1 MEINDQNLGALKD
14 MLQKTLSPDAT
25 IRKNAEAY
33 LKQMEATQGY
43 PILILKLIELS
54 TAPADQAIRQ
64 SAGILFKN
72 FVKHNWEEGV
82 TIAQNDRDVI
92 KNNIVDLMCA
102 TPGRVQAQIS
112 EALMVISKC
121 DFPRNWPQLLPALK
135 SKFGS
140 QDFTVIS
147 GVLKTAN
154 AIFKQFRYVFKTNE
168 LFENLKYCL
177 DEFQVPLLQLFTQ
190 MTAAVDGC
198 AGDKDMLEKVLS
210 IIRLLSRIFY
220 SLNWQDL
227 PEYFEDHMGEWMQG
241 FSKFLTY
248 TNPLLNPEDPDDD
261 DEEEGPL
268 DGLQASIVENLTLY
282 AEKYEEEFEAHLQSF
297 TQVVWQ
303 RLVQASTA
311 RRHDNL
317 ATTSIKFLNI
327 LASKPM
333 HAAMFKEEATLR
345 QIVESIIIPNMMLRE
360 ADVELFEDNPTEF
373 IRKDIEGSDTDSRRK
388 CASDL
393 LAPLSK
399 AFEEQ
404 VSGICLGYVG
414 KMLDDYGADRANRW
428 RTKDCAI
435 SLVLALAVRG
445 QTKSAGVT
453 QTNPRVDVCTFYR
466 SHIVTEL
473 NDPNTHPMVRADA
486 IKFTSTLRNQLAAE
500 DVRAVVPKMIEL
512 LGDTSCYIVHTYAA
526 QCIERF
532 LFSST
537 SNSTQAKFGREQLKP
552 HLQALCTTMFGVMAS
567 PDYPE
572 NEYMMKTVMRVLA
585 IAGSDSVHLTSAIL
599 EQLTAVLARVC
610 KNPTNPTHS
619 HFLFEALGTVVT
631 NVGMHQPTSLPA
643 LEAAL
648 FPPFQTVLAMDVEPL
663 TPYVFQLLAHLLEA
677 RPSDAGTSGS
687 SFVADTP
694 TPVDSQQCA
703 GSSSGADLGP
713 AYASLLPPLL
723 APTLWENR
731 ANTPALVRLLS
742 AYFCAGGSGADSVV
756 VANVDPILGVF
767 QKLVS
772 SRANEASAFSLA
784 TAVTS
789 RLPLTELMKGAG
801 GGAGPS
807 RLQIIFQLLLTKLQA
822 CAAGHAGKA
831 DLFKKRFLQLLSS
844 ISGAHGAATV
854 ATTLDAVQPG
864 LFLNLLQNVWL
875 PQALKA
881 RPSST
886 KTMAAAEKAATDSEA
901 KAVAVGLSRLLLDV
915 PQVATN
921 PAVFGAVLKVMVTL
935 LEEGQAQGDDENAG
949 DSRNEVHLEEVENGY
964 SAGFSQLKCGK
975 KGSSTS
981 GVFAKVPDAKSYLA
995 RCLGSISAARPQ
1007 TLGPL
1012 IQQHLDADGQKAL
1025 AGYLQQAGAV
1035 LQ

>member
-1 MEINDQNLGALKD
+1 MEINDQNLAGLKD
-14 MLQKTLSPDAT
+14 MLLKTLNPDAT
-25 IRKNAEAY
+25 TRKNAETY
-33 LKQMEATQGY
+33 LKQTEATAGY
-43 PILILKLIELS
+43 PILILKLIETS
-54 TAPADQAIRQ
+54 TAPADQATRQ
-64 SAGILFKN
+64 AAGVLFKN
-72 FVKHNWEEGV
+72 FVKNNWEEGV
-82 TIAQNDRDVI
+82 PIAQADRDLI
-92 KNNIVDLMCA
+92 KNNIVDLMCG

-121 DFPRNWPQLLPALK
+121 DFPHNWPQLLPALK

-168 LFENLKYCL
+168 LFESLKYCL
-177 DEFQVPLLQLFTQ
+177 DEFQEPLLQLFTQ

-198 AGDKDMLEKVLS
+198 AGNKDMLEKVLECV
-210 IIRLLSRIFY
+210 RLLSRIFY

-241 FSKFLTY
+241 FNKFLTY

-261 DEEEGPL
+261 DEEEGAL
-268 DGLQASIVENLTLY
+268 DALQAAIVENLTLY
-282 AEKYEEEFEAHLQSF
+282 AEKYEEEFQAHLQSF

-303 RLVQASTA
+303 RLVAASTA

-345 QIVESIIIPNMMLRE
+345 QIVESIIIPNMMLRD

-393 LAPLSK
+393 LSPLSK

-404 VSGICLGYVG
+404 VSAICLGYVG
-414 KMLDDYGADRANRW
+414 IMLEEYGADRANRW
-428 RTKDCAI
+428 RTKDAAI
-435 SLVLALAVRG
+435 SLVLALAIRG
-445 QTKSAGVT
+445 QTKAAGVT
-453 QTNPRVDVCTFYR
+453 QVNPRVDVCTFYR
-466 SHIVTEL
+466 THILSEL
-473 NDPNTHPMVRADA
+473 NDPSTHPMVRADA
-486 IKFTSTLRNQLAAE
+486 IKFTSTLRNQLSVE
-500 DVRAVVPKMIEL
+500 DVRAIVPKMVEL

-532 LFSST
+532 LFAGASSGA
-537 SNSTQAKFGREQLKP
+537 QAKFGREQLKP
-552 HLQALCTTMFGVMAS
+552 QLQALCTTVFGVMAT

-572 NEYMMKTVMRVLA
+572 NEYMMKTVMRILA
-585 IAGSDSVHLTSAIL
+585 VAGSDSVHLTEAIL
-599 EQLTAVLARVC
+599 AQLTGVLARVC

-631 NVGMHQPTSLPA
+631 NVGQHQPTSLPA

-677 RPSDAGTSGS
+677 RPSAGANGAS

-694 TPVDSQQCA
+694 TPVDSQQRA
-703 GSSSGADLGP
+703 GSSSSSADLGP

-742 AYFCAGGSGADSVV
+742 AYLCACGGGADSVV
-756 VANVDPILGVF
+756 VANLDPVLGVF

-772 SRANEASAFSLA
+772 SRANEASAFDLA

-789 RLPLTELMKGAG
+789 HLPLTEMLKGAG
-801 GGAGPS
+801 GAGGPP
-807 RLQIIFQLLLTKLQA
+807 RMQIIFQLLLTRLQSA
-822 CAAGHAGKA
+822 TGNKGE
-831 DLFKKRFLQLLSS
+831 LFKKRFVKLLSV

-854 ATTLDAVQPG
+854 VATLDAVQPG
-864 LFLNLLQNVWL
+864 LFLNILQNIWL
-875 PQALKA
+875 PQAVKA
-881 RPSST
+881 GAAST
-886 KTMAAAEKAATDSEA
+886 KTKTAAEVAIKAEES
-901 KAVAVGLSRLLLDV
+901 KAMSIGLSRLLLDV
-915 PQVATN
+915 PQVAAN
-921 PAVFGAVLKVMVTL
+921 GAVFGAVLKVMVML
-935 LEEGQAQGDDENAG
+935 LEQGGEQGDDENAG
-949 DSRNEVHLEEVENGY
+949 DSRNDAHLEEVENGY
-964 SAGFSQLKCGK
+964 SAGFTQLKCSKGAARDKSDVFGK
-975 KGSSTS
+975 I
-981 GVFAKVPDAKSYLA
+981 PDAKNYLA
-995 RCLGSISAARPQ
+995 HCLGTISAARPQ
-1007 TLGPL
+1007 TLGPI
-1012 IQQHLDADGQKAL
+1012 IQQHLDPNGQQAL

-1035 LQ
+1035 LA